1 MPESRS
7 RQLKVAGA
15 GHSRPKSRA
24 AEDHTDGML
33 IADGADLRKQENI
46 QCHLYVASWLKKVA
60 SQCRRLLSDR
70 KT

>member
-60 SQCRRLLSDR
+60 S
-70 KT
+70 